1 MVKKIEDLVLSDGRM
16 KLVFITRK
24 TGVSEPTVWKVLH
37 DDLGM
42 KKVFARW
49 IPSLLTPE
57 QKLVRKEIF
66 HKNLIA
72 LQASDSFF
80 FANCCRSVSLGL
92 S

>member
-1 MVKKIEDLVLSDGRM
+1 LVLSDGRM

-24 TGVSEPTVWKVLH
+24 TRVSEPTVWKVLH

-49 IPSLLTPE
+49 IPSLLTPK
-57 QKLVRKEIF
+57 QK
-66 HKNLIA
+66 HLIA

-80 FANCCRSVSLGL
+80 FAGVYHWDSPIKQGSMQ
-92 S
+92 

>member
-1 MVKKIEDLVLSDGRM
+1 MIQNQIDQLRQELTTWLKKNEDLVLSDGRM

-49 IPSLLTPE
+49 IPS
-57 QKLVRKEIF
+57 QS
-66 HKNLIA
+66 KNLSGKKFPTNI
-72 LQASDSFF
+72 
-80 FANCCRSVSLGL
+80 
-92 S
+92 